1 MKINILFIFI
11 FAISS
16 ISYSSCKNKE
26 NDSKLISNELASEI
40 NANDTTL
47 QTEKNENSKH
57 SGSYKGIYF
66 EEDDGATIKMDIYP
80 IILINDTCK
89 YLYYGEVLISDFS
102 IEENLISFNQ
112 MGTIFIGEAI
122 IEEED
127 EDYGTVIY
135 KTSDNEE
142 KRADGMIQK
151 ISDIT
156 EINIDTINN
165 VILNENNLKQFWSQF
180 IQALSIDDINQ
191 IAEYVSYPFEDKFS
205 VVYKKTNLGAKN
217 KTEFKN
223 NYNKIFT
230 SDIKESLL
238 AVTTGYFHNTDI
250 YILEFINPTIAFIF
264 KKQNGN
270 WKLTQI
276 NAGGG

>member
-1 MKINILFIFI
+1 
-11 FAISS
+11 
-16 ISYSSCKNKE
+16 
-26 NDSKLISNELASEI
+26 
-40 NANDTTL
+40 
-47 QTEKNENSKH
+47 
-57 SGSYKGIYF
+57 
-66 EEDDGATIKMDIYP
+66 
-80 IILINDTCK
+80 
-89 YLYYGEVLISDFS
+89 
-102 IEENLISFNQ
+102 

-205 VVYKKTNLGAKN
+205 LVYKKTNLGAKN
-217 KTEFKN
+217 KAEFKN

-230 SDIKESLL
+230 SDIKESLF